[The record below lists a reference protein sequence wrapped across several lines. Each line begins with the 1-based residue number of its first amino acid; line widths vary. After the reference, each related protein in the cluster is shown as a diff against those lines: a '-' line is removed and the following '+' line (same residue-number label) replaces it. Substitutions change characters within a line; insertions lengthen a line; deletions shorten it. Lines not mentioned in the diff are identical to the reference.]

1 MKWLIK
7 LETRDQTFGRT
18 DELVNGNL
26 LNAKLMKMGVYN
38 GNNNEPVG
46 SFDFTIVYSEKCYS

>member
-46 SFDFTIVYSEKCYS
+46 SFDFIT